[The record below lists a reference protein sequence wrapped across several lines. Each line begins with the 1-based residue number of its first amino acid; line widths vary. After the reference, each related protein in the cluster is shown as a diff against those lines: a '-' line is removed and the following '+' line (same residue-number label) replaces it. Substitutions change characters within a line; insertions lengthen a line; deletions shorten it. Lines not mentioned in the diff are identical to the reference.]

1 MGDELYEHETK
12 QTMTREEAAARLHQL
27 ADDLARHNQVRIDHG
42 DREVV
47 VSVPDEVQLKF
58 EVEAG
63 SKSELEVSISW

>member
-12 QTMTREEAAARLHQL
+12 QTLTREEAAARLHQL

>member
-1 MGDELYEHETK
+1 MGDEQYEHETK